1 MKRYALGLALS
12 VGAFA
17 ATAVAADKVS
27 VTIVNKSSFEF
38 HNMYLSPTS
47 TNEWGPDQLGDK
59 VINPGES
66 FTLNDIPKG
75 DFDFKMTDEDGD
87 DCIASGVALSASE
100 TVEFDDA
107 DLVGCQV
114 ATAEEEAEEDDEA

>member
-1 MKRYALGLALS
+1 MKRSALFLALC
-12 VGAFA
+12 VGLSTNAF
-17 ATAVAADKVS
+17 AADKVS

-47 TNEWGPDQLGDK
+47 TNEWGPDQLGDN

-66 FTLNDIPKG
+66 FTLKDIPVNAY
-75 DFDFKMTDEDGD
+75 DFKMIDEDGD
-87 DCIASGVALSASE
+87 DCIASGVKLNASE

-114 ATAEEEAEEDDEA
+114 ATAEEEDEADDEA

>member
-1 MKRYALGLALS
+1 MKRSALFLALCFGLS
-12 VGAFA
+12 TNAF
-17 ATAVAADKVS
+17 AADKVS

-47 TNEWGPDQLGDK
+47 TNEWGPDQLGDN

-66 FTLNDIPKG
+66 FTLNDIPVNAY
-75 DFDFKMTDEDGD
+75 DFKMIDEDGD
-87 DCIASGVALSASE
+87 DCIASDVKLNASE

-114 ATAEEEAEEDDEA
+114 ATAEEEDEADDEA